1 DDLDGDRPG
10 GLAAPALIER
20 ATRNFAATRYA
31 GLAPPDAEVGV
42 ILRIGAWVVRGR
54 IDAIFRLPDPGA
66 LGGAGSAGALPAVP
80 EAEGPVVEL
89 VDWKTGSQVEENPGG
104 LDQLAIYALG
114 LRELGRLPEDRCLV
128 SYCYLGGDEP
138 RIDTRALEPADL
150 DRQRALVEAALSAL
164 DKGDYRR
171 ACGHPTCETCRRG
184 LVPPPRPT
192 PP

>member
-1 DDLDGDRPG
+1 VPG
-10 GLAAPALIER
+10 
-20 ATRNFAATRYA
+20 
-31 GLAPPDAEVGV
+31 
-42 ILRIGAWVVRGR
+42 
-54 IDAIFRLPDPGA
+54 
-66 LGGAGSAGALPAVP
+66 
-80 EAEGPVVEL
+80 AEGPGVEL
-89 VDWKTGSQVEENPGG
+89 VDWKTGSQVEENTGG
-104 LDQLAIYALG
+104 LDQLVIYALG

-128 SYCYLGGDEP
+128 SYCHLGGDEP

-171 ACGHPTCETCRRG
+171 ACGHLTCETCRRG